1 MKCKLGVVSD
11 EPLLSIGQVAERAGL
26 RTSRIRYYEEIGVL
40 PEPMRVSGQ
49 RRYDE
54 DVLHRLSIVDVAQR
68 AGLTLDEI
76 RELTGRRS
84 REETAGDRLRVVAE
98 AKLPEIRKLIARAQA
113 VERWLEIAQNCD
125 CREMEVCGLFVD
137 PELAPPIADGAFAVR
152 QHEPASAGQ
161 RA

>member
-1 MKCKLGVVSD
+1 MSEKALT
-11 EPLLSIGQVAERAGL
+11 IGAVAGQAGL
-26 RTSRIRYYEEIGVL
+26 RASRIRYYEEIGVL
-40 PEPMRVSGQ
+40 PEPQRVGGQ

-54 DVLHRLSIVDVAQR
+54 DVLRRLSIIEVAQR

-84 REETAGDRLRVVAE
+84 RDETAGDRLREVAD

-113 VERWLEIAQNCD
+113 VEQWLTVASACD
-125 CREMEVCGLFVD
+125 CREVEVCGLFVD
-137 PELAPPIADGAFAVR
+137 PQLAPPAADGAFAVR
-152 QHEPASAGQ
+152 QHEPAPAKT